1 MNSTGG
7 GERGGGGGIGGGGGG
22 GGGGG
27 EYEEYIQL
35 KLSPILEKIVTEIL
49 LAMPADPI
57 PFMISKLCIIAN
69 LPDPYLQSQQTK
81 ETEELREELAR
92 LRQEVQAA
100 MQQQK
105 QQQQQQQQQSSSGGG
120 GGGGSS
126 QQQQQQQRQVAFD
139 SSSSNRST
147 QDTDDS
153 EEEEEEEE
161 EGEEEGGGE
170 EEEEIKIDKIRGF
183 NKMRQ
188 SVCAEVYGNWNKKQQ
203 FEPPVYPKTEEQKK
217 RLHEILGI
225 SFMFSSLGE
234 KELRVVIDAM
244 RERNIPEQMT
254 LIKQGQDGDCLYVV
268 EKGQL
273 ECWREEEGGKEI
285 KMVKS
290 VGPGD
295 VFGELALLYNS
306 PRAATVKSVN
316 SCSLWRLDRDVFN
329 AIVKDAAKQKRDMY
343 DAFLAKVRLLESM
356 SAYDRLKLADALRT
370 EEFNDGEYIVKQG
383 EPGDIFYLIEEG
395 SAIVLKVFDGQTESQ
410 EIGTYTNCGF

>member
-1 MNSTGG
+1 
-7 GERGGGGGIGGGGGG
+7 
-22 GGGGG
+22 
-27 EYEEYIQL
+27 
-35 KLSPILEKIVTEIL
+35 
-49 LAMPADPI
+49 
-57 PFMISKLCIIAN
+57 
-69 LPDPYLQSQQTK
+69 
-81 ETEELREELAR
+81 
-92 LRQEVQAA
+92 
-100 MQQQK
+100 
-105 QQQQQQQQQSSSGGG
+105 
-120 GGGGSS
+120 
-126 QQQQQQQRQVAFD
+126 
-139 SSSSNRST
+139 
-147 QDTDDS
+147 
-153 EEEEEEEE
+153 
-161 EGEEEGGGE
+161 
-170 EEEEIKIDKIRGF
+170 
-183 NKMRQ
+183 
-188 SVCAEVYGNWNKKQQ
+188 
-203 FEPPVYPKTEEQKK
+203 
-217 RLHEILGI
+217 
-225 SFMFSSLGE
+225 MFSSLGE

-410 EIGTYTNCGF
+410 EIGTYTKGDYFGELALLTGEPRAASVVAKGMCKVAALDRKSFKRLMGSVEEILKRKALQYKQKPQ